1 MSEFSQRER
10 RVYETVRKN
19 VAPDTDQRIPVRH
32 IGVHLHRLE
41 AHKIQQAVHDL
52 VRADMLDA
60 DQGRVR
66 PVDPDRRIPH
76 PGEVGPE

>member
-41 AHKIQQAVHDL
+41 AHKIQQAVHD
-52 VRADMLDA
+52 VATA
-60 DQGRVR
+60 
-66 PVDPDRRIPH
+66 
-76 PGEVGPE
+76 